1 MVLEAFRTVPVP
13 ELRSVTQPGDKT
25 LVNFDTVFFAR
36 ADGFSRTVSILGR
49 SVRLDIAPEAFRWE
63 FGDGTAATTRTAG
76 APYPSKD
83 VVHRYADARVTVR
96 HRVVVTWGATW
107 SLDGGP
113 SRPVAG
119 TVTTTGPTTALRVA
133 EAVPALSGRR

>member
-1 MVLEAFRTVPVP
+1 MP

-25 LVNFDTVFFAR
+25 LVNFDTIFFAE

-49 SVRLDIAPEAFRWE
+49 SVRLDIAPESFRWE
-63 FGDGTAATTRTAG
+63 FGDGTAATTGTAG